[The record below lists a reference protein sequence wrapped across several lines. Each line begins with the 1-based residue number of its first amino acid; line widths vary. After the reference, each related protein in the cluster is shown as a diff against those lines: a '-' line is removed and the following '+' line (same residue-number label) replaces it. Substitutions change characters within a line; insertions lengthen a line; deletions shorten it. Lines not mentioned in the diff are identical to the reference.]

1 MRIKSR
7 LREIEKKMQKKGKI
21 PPGDLVHVVYV
32 GDPNFEDK
40 IAKIKKRLMG
50 KYGTLE
56 GLKIIRTVVPPPD
69 PLPARFKVAEDQSPQ
84 D

>member
-1 MRIKSR
+1 
-7 LREIEKKMQKKGKI
+7 
-21 PPGDLVHVVYV
+21 
-32 GDPNFEDK
+32 
-40 IAKIKKRLMG
+40 MG